1 MEKARELA
9 VLDLMMAVHPE
20 LLSVQSG
27 VIASVLNIN
36 QGGQN
41 VDQAL
46 AKVKQNRADQAGKD

>member
-9 VLDLMMAVHPE
+9 VLDLMMAVHPD

-27 VIASVLNIN
+27 VIVSVLNIN

-46 AKVKQNRADQAGKD
+46 AKVKQKRADQAERD

>member
-9 VLDLMMAVHPE
+9 VLDLMMAVHLE

-46 AKVKQNRADQAGKD
+46 AQVKQNRADQAGKD